1 MEVNIGQGATEV
13 PIGFGL
19 GLAMNEQAMAHYS
32 QMTEEERQTWHVIAG
47 QVKSRAEMTSLVD
60 QLGRSF

>member
-32 QMTEEERQTWHVIAG
+32 QMTEEERLPCILDALKTFF
-47 QVKSRAEMTSLVD
+47 L
-60 QLGRSF
+60 